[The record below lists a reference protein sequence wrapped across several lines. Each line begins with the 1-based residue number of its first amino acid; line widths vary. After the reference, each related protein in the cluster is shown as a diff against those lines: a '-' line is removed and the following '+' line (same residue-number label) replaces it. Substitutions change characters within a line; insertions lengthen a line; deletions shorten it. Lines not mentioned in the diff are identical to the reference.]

1 MGLIQRLFGAKK
13 AELAEP
19 EPGGITYN
27 IPRVDASDL
36 SAFPDAIKEIYDR
49 KIDGIIVENVLS
61 PDALQQAI
69 ARIEAWDTDIIE
81 PSDFGKVYGKTLV
94 GSQPDLE
101 FFLSQTDSYNED
113 LSRIFG
119 QSFQSIVEP
128 LMEKMGGGREV
139 MTPEVEGRGRYKP
152 CTIRYIDPGKKE
164 MRAHVGNEFIT
175 GLPQCEHIAGMVHL
189 NDQLSYFMLMQK
201 PDEGGDLVLYD
212 LSWEDT
218 PPDMIA
224 DQAFRKIPEYRQKAL
239 RKYARQ
245 KLVMNPGEVLLF
257 HGGRIWHRVDPVQG
271 SKSRITIG
279 GFVAF
284 ALNDKRL
291 YYWS

>member
-1 MGLIQRLFGAKK
+1 MGFIQRLFGGKK
-13 AELAEP
+13 EEP
-19 EPGGITYN
+19 EQEPGGIAYN
-27 IPRVDASDL
+27 IVRVDAADL
-36 SAFPDAIKEIYDR
+36 SGYADALKDVYNR
-49 KIDGIIVENVLS
+49 KIDGIILQNVVS
-61 PDALQQAI
+61 PEALREAV
-69 ARIEAWDTDIIE
+69 AKIEAWQTDIIE
-81 PSDFGKVYGKTLV
+81 YSDFGKVYGKTLI

-101 FFLSQTDSYNED
+101 FFLSQTDSYNEE
-113 LSRIFG
+113 LARIFG
-119 QSFQSIVEP
+119 KSFQSIVEP
-128 LMEKMGGGREV
+128 LIEQMGGGREV

-175 GLPQCEHIAGMVHL
+175 GLPQCEHIANMVHL

-201 PDEGGDLVLYD
+201 PDEGGELVLYD
-212 LSWEDT
+212 LTWEQS
-218 PPDMIA
+218 PQDMIE
-224 DQAFRKIPEYRQKAL
+224 DQAFRRIPEYRKKVL

-245 KLVMNPGEVLLF
+245 NLVMEPGEMLLF

-271 SKSRITIG
+271 SQPRITIG

-284 ALNDKRL
+284 ARDDKRI